1 MAEQSIEGVLALVE
15 ELLASVEAARKM
27 PLTNKIMLD
36 QDELLD
42 LLEQLRD
49 ELPVEL
55 GQAQVVL
62 RDRDK
67 LITGARAE
75 AERILREATQRAED
89 MSRDNVITESA
100 RKHAEEIVD
109 QASQVAREIRTSAN
123 DYTDSLLLKAQ
134 ETLAAM
140 LKAVDSARGELR
152 AQAAS
157 RPVERAVA
165 AKTSRTTEPGG
176 SRPRTA
182 TDEPPQATGGA

>member
-1 MAEQSIEGVLALVE
+1 MAEQRIEGVLALVD
-15 ELLASVEAARKM
+15 ELLASVESARKM

-36 QDELLD
+36 QDGVLD

-55 GQAQVVL
+55 GQAQAVL

-67 LITGARAE
+67 VVTGARAE

-89 MSRDNVITESA
+89 LARDNVITDSA

-123 DYTDSLLLKAQ
+123 EYTDSLLLKAQ
-134 ETLAAM
+134 ETMTAV
-140 LKAVDSARGELR
+140 LKAVDSARAELR
-152 AQAAS
+152 NQSAPLRTA
-157 RPVERAVA
+157 ERATANKVGRSDA
-165 AKTSRTTEPGG
+165 
-176 SRPRTA
+176 RPRGA
-182 TDEPPQATGGA
+182 ADEPPQDADGTA